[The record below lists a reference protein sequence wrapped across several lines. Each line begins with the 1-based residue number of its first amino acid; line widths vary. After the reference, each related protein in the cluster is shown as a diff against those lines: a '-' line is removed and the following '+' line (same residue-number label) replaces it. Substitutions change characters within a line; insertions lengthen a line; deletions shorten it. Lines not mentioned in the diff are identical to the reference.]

1 MRDASAAVT
10 VSGAWATVNV
20 RDTAAAAFQVPSP
33 AWAAVTVQVPAPVI
47 VTVLPATVHG
57 PVAVKGAKL
66 SPKQVMLLVTAA
78 NRDEAENL
86 GEALL
91 SRGLARRGSV
101 IPVIHSF
108 WMNEEKLERSHE
120 AMLLVTT
127 SSERAK
133 EAVAYVR
140 ENHSFEEPQIVVLP
154 MGDEPPA

>member
-1 MRDASAAVT
+1 M
-10 VSGAWATVNV
+10 
-20 RDTAAAAFQVPSP
+20 
-33 AWAAVTVQVPAPVI
+33 
-47 VTVLPATVHG
+47 
-57 PVAVKGAKL
+57 KGAKL

-78 NRDEAENL
+78 TRDEAENL

-108 WMNEEKLERSHE
+108 WMKEEKLERSHE